1 MPVECKH
8 CDWKGNSPS
17 SLRSHLSRKHP
28 EHKKNKPLP
37 KVKCTKR
44 KLYLGKKK
52 LTKETASIYRQHL
65 TEELVSSL
73 DGLSPALVINEH
85 EVFNALKST
94 LRIVCPKN
102 VYHCVC
108 LDPSYLKNVQY
119 VKEVLPI
126 QCKCFCNLLKDHED
140 PIAHIEDVLDNMD
153 DFYHYH
159 CLIILEDEHNER
171 TVRDHFNSIYGN
183 NQYRLI
189 KINDVN
195 HYVNAFLYIAG
206 RQCSK
211 KINTHIEHTTGYYLQ
226 PHQKANIYRQL
237 APMIPLASSE
247 GDRRRQKRFN
257 KKQEM
262 YTGHPVPLCKFS
274 DDDFVKLQA
283 LRAQFNMHDFDV

>member
-1 MPVECKH
+1 MPVQCKH

-28 EHKKNKPLP
+28 EHKKNKSLP

-52 LTKETASIYRQHL
+52 LTKENASIYRQYL

-73 DGLSPALVINEH
+73 DGLSPALVVNEH

-94 LRIVCPKN
+94 LRLVCPEN
-102 VYHCVC
+102 VYHLVC
-108 LDPSYLKNVQY
+108 LDPELVNSITF
-119 VKEVLPI
+119 VKEILPI
-126 QCKCFCNLLKDHED
+126 QCKCFCNLLKDHDD
-140 PIAHIEDVLDNMD
+140 PISHIEDVLDHME
-153 DFYHYH
+153 DFFHYH
-159 CLIILEDEHNER
+159 SLIILEDGHNER
-171 TVRDHFNSIYGN
+171 TVQSHFNAVYGN

-211 KINTHIEHTTGYYLQ
+211 KINTHIDHNTGYYLQ

-237 APMIPLASSE
+237 APMIPVPNTDESK
-247 GDRRRQKRFN
+247 RKKKRFH
-257 KKQEM
+257 KKQEIM
-262 YTGHPVPLCKFS
+262 MGHPVQLCKLP
-274 DDDFVKLQA
+274 DDEFVKLQA
-283 LRAQFNMHDFDV
+283 LRAKFDFDL